1 LTPDTAA
8 RERMIAQ
15 FDMDTTRPEWAC
27 GHALRLVLRGIA
39 AKPDTNRPGLRL
51 FDSRLKGAD
60 QPALCDA

>member
-1 LTPDTAA
+1 
-8 RERMIAQ
+8 MIAQ